1 MNNAEQEHEVTLSA
15 MQMTDHN
22 LLIEVNTNV
31 KNLTTTL
38 NAYTQSSG
46 TKLDDHE
53 TRMRALEA
61 DNQQLKGSQ
70 RNQRWMLTILG
81 AFVGIVGIVLTVI
94 QVLAA
99 TNK

>member
-1 MNNAEQEHEVTLSA
+1 MNNAETDHEVTLSA

-38 NAYTQSSG
+38 NAYTQASNTTLS
-46 TKLDDHE
+46 DHE